1 MPDISSLFK
10 SVALPVMPEVGLA
23 LINTLD
29 DDDAPVSKIQALIAV
44 DPALSAKLLGLANSA
59 AFGLP
64 RKVATLD
71 AAMSL
76 VGLSKVRALALS
88 ACLHNA
94 FSMPQGIDTV
104 TFWRYA
110 VRCAGYAQWLAE
122 GVDEDRQR
130 AWLTGLM
137 LRLGELLIGNAQPA
151 AVAAIEAQ
159 PCKPAERWSRE
170 RQASGFDEG
179 EVTAELA
186 RRWNFPSAMV
196 VALLHASDPLAS
208 KPLVPLAGVLHLA
221 GRLADLPSA
230 DSDAIDTLPV
240 PVMSALGLKYG
251 WMKSDFPDSD
261 TFLKLS

>member
-1 MPDISSLFK
+1 MPDIARLFQ

-29 DDDAPVSKIQALIAV
+29 DHDAPVSKIHGLIAV
-44 DPALSAKLLGLANSA
+44 DPTLTAKLLALANSA

-76 VGLSKVRALALS
+76 VGLSKVRSLAVS

-94 FSMPQGIDTV
+94 FSMPEGIDATE
-104 TFWRYA
+104 FWRYA
-110 VRCAGYAQWLAE
+110 IRCAGYAQWLAE
-122 GVDEDRQR
+122 PVDEDRQR

-137 LRLGELLIGNAQPA
+137 LRLGELLIGSAMPA
-151 AVAAIEAQ
+151 AVAQIEAQ
-159 PCKPAERWSRE
+159 PCKPGERWARE
-170 RQASGFDEG
+170 REATGFDEG

-196 VALLHASDPLAS
+196 RALLLASDPLAS

-221 GRLADLPSA
+221 GHLADLPSA
-230 DSDAIDTLPV
+230 DADSIDTLPV
-240 PVMSALGLKYG
+240 PVMAAMQLKYG
-251 WMKSDFPDSD
+251 SMKTDFPDSAS
-261 TFLKLS
+261 FLSLS